1 MQYTKH
7 SNATIIHIHL
17 AKVLMDIINQTNF
30 QRIFI
35 WIKYKLIIKLD
46 KSI

>member
-7 SNATIIHIHL
+7 SNTTIIRIQL
-17 AKVLMDIINQTNF
+17 AKVLIDIINQTNF

-35 WIKYKLIIKLD
+35 WIKYKLKIKLD